1 MNKNVIA
8 SIVVLLAGML
18 ACAVPP
24 GGAPTPVVITQVVV
38 VPNEQ
43 SGQVQEVQASPTLPL
58 PTVPLATVPLAMD
71 TPASTATATSTA
83 TTIPTAT
90 LSGPVATFIK
100 DANCRS
106 GPGTQY
112 EVVTSFLKGETVQ
125 IVGRNPKFNNT
136 WWYVVIPSTKGK
148 CWVSL
153 TTAQASGDFDAIPTV
168 KP

>member
-1 MNKNVIA
+1 MNKNIII
-8 SIVVLLAGML
+8 SIVVLLAGAL
-18 ACAVPP
+18 SCAAPV
-24 GGAPTPVVITQVVV
+24 GITPTPIVITQVVV

-43 SGQVQEVQASPTLPL
+43 EQQQQVQASPTLPL
-58 PTVPLATVPLAMD
+58 PTVPLDTD
-71 TPASTATATSTA
+71 TPASTATLASTSTPVG
-83 TTIPTAT
+83 TSTNTPTAT

-106 GPGTQY
+106 GPSTADP
-112 EVVTSFLKGETVQ
+112 VVTSFFKGETVQ
-125 IVGRNPKFNNT
+125 IVGRNPNFNNT
-136 WWYVVIPSTKGK
+136 WWYVAIPSGGK

>member
-43 SGQVQEVQASPTLPL
+43 EQQVQASPTLPL
-58 PTVPLATVPLAMD
+58 PTVTLPILPVATD
-71 TPASTATATSTA
+71 TATFTETPNGTA
-83 TTIPTAT
+83 THTPTAT
-90 LSGPVATFIK
+90 PSGPVATFLRN
-100 DANCRS
+100 ANCRN
-106 GPGTQY
+106 GPSTQDV
-112 EVVTSFLKGETVQ
+112 VVTSFFEGDTVQ
-125 IVGRNPKFNNT
+125 IVGRNPDFDNT
-136 WWYVVIPSTKGK
+136 WWLVVIPSTKGK
-148 CWVSL
+148 CWVSF

-168 KP
+168 IP